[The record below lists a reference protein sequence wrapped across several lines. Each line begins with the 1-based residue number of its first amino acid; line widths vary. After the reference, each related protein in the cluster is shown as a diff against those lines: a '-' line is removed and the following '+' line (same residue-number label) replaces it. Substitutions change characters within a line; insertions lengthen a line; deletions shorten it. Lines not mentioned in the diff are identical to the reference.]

1 MRLRSIAFLMTGLLV
16 VGLLAIGLS
25 APLAFSQGKDA
36 PKVDP
41 AKPEPAKP
49 EPAKPEPAKPE
60 PAKPAEPSKPTE
72 PAKPAEP
79 VKPSDDKGSDKN
91 ADKSLPTGKDGAGAD
106 PSKDAAADV
115 KKAGD
120 KSKAAD
126 SAGGTDNTKA
136 NTTVVD
142 PSKTTETQ
150 EAKDKD
156 SQAATPENKD
166 KKDNPWSGVQETQPE
181 KPVSLPTFLIA
192 SEKRLRDERPAP
204 SDDQVQALRE
214 MQNELDRFKT
224 TGGQYEKTVDAIVR
238 REYLRQRREK
248 DNFYG
253 RQVRFEEK
261 LQNEAREEAIKLFEK
276 FIAKNPDHQVYTP
289 DAMFRLGELY
299 YERSASQYQ
308 ARAQAAVAEPIA
320 EDGAGQPNVDAP
332 DFSPTIDLYHRLAQ
346 GFPTYRNL
354 STVYYLI
361 GYCWNEMGQPDNAR
375 MAWLNL
381 TCANHFHYDTFN
393 PSGKAA
399 TPTNLTPEEQADA
412 EKAKHPA
419 IALDATPNTDESGPF
434 VDPYQDCKA
443 VQDDA
448 QFLAETWLRI
458 GEYHFDYDYKKYGLE
473 RAISAYNKLLGDP
486 NDRNYNL
493 ALYKLAWTYYRA
505 SRYPEAIKHFGML
518 VDWSDKA
525 RKETGRAGSE
535 LRAEAVQYM
544 GIAFAFDDWNENQV
558 PDVQE
563 GLPSGYERIQDPKLL
578 PQDREWT
585 VEIYQQLGG
594 VHFDEAKYPDA
605 IKIWELA
612 LSKWPN
618 YTQAPEI
625 QNQIAVAYSRANMM
639 EESVLAKAKLTEYTE
654 GSKWWNA
661 NLEHPEALKRAEE
674 LAENALIGT
683 AVYHH
688 RRAQDLRRRGVEE
701 QDVNLVKDAQK
712 EYGLAGTAY
721 RAYLVKYPNTLQ
733 AYELRYD
740 LADALFWSED
750 YEGAATEYA
759 AVRDSN
765 LDDRY
770 LSESARR
777 VVESL
782 KRIIEIQTEAGK
794 LEARKDPPT
803 PQGSPARV
811 SPVEMPMI
819 LQRMAQARETYL
831 ARVDDA
837 HDTEKVRDSYEYNNA
852 LLLYQYGY
860 WPQAKERFQHIFESR
875 CKGALAD
882 ESGRVAWLDL
892 RNMAVIE
899 ENMSEVERLGKS
911 LQEQQCTFGG
921 KDGAKAVD
929 CTLAKN
935 KEEPQCLAGADLTNI
950 KYARAVDVFA
960 KAEKEKDEQKA
971 LIQYEEAATMLVK
984 AVNEEPNH
992 PQAPLALEKAAIAL
1006 ERTNRFESAGRLYQ
1020 RIIDELGPRKAADA
1034 EDQQKLD
1041 SILSN
1046 AYFRLGFNANRFFDY
1061 DKAVQNYQTLA
1072 DSKRF
1077 LESKD
1082 PQMGKR
1088 REDALINAATIMEY
1102 QQQYRQA
1109 AKYYLRAAEMLKDA
1123 KDRRVAKYRAAEMPY
1138 KEGIDPKAIR
1148 DLKAFIAEYSR
1159 DKEAADL
1166 VVLSYWRIAEITK
1179 RQGRDDTYKRA
1190 LKDVV
1195 AAYAS
1200 SGLPPGSTAA
1210 EYAGEANFTLVD
1222 EGQEEFEK
1230 LKIDPGKPKTLK
1242 EYVENVTK
1250 AIERAATA
1258 SSERSKVY
1266 EPLMSYKRP
1275 KWTIA
1280 AFVRQG
1286 RIYEV
1291 LAKAVLNTPF
1301 VMPKDLGAQ
1310 IQKAPPDAREEI
1322 RIQVEDRIRQVL
1334 DEKVRPIECLGV
1346 ARYALASRASKAGSL
1361 DNEFTQIAAD
1371 RLQAYGDERIAEC
1384 VADAAKK
1391 DPSFGAYQQ
1400 GEFSRSLRG
1409 KTRSMSTGVTAPPVT
1424 LSN

>member
-1 MRLRSIAFLMTGLLV
+1 MRLNYLNARKLRGTRTRRITFVSTWVLCTLLFV
-16 VGLLAIGLS
+16 A
-25 APLAFSQGKDA
+25 LAFSQGKQD
-36 PKVDP
+36 KN
-41 AKPEPAKP
+41 
-49 EPAKPEPAKPE
+49 
-60 PAKPAEPSKPTE
+60 KPTE
-72 PAKPAEP
+72 PAKPVET
-79 VKPSDDKGSDKN
+79 KPDEAKPADPTKPDAKPDAKPDPAKPGGAGKGDG
-91 ADKSLPTGKDGAGAD
+91 KSLDPAKDAKGAGSSTDATKAQETLTDPNKAAQTQDGKAQDVNDKAAQPGEAGKDAR
-106 PSKDAAADV
+106 KD
-115 KKAGD
+115 
-120 KSKAAD
+120 
-126 SAGGTDNTKA
+126 GT
-136 NTTVVD
+136 
-142 PSKTTETQ
+142 
-150 EAKDKD
+150 
-156 SQAATPENKD
+156 TP
-166 KKDNPWSGVQETQPE
+166 WQGVTETQPE
-181 KPVSLPTFLIA
+181 KALGLPTFLIA
-192 SEKRLRDERPAP
+192 SEKRLQDERPPP
-204 SDDQVQALRE
+204 SDAQVQALKE
-214 MQNELDRFKT
+214 MQLELERFKT

-253 RQVRFEEK
+253 RQVRYEEK
-261 LQNEAREEAIKLFEK
+261 MQNDARENAIKLFEA
-276 FIAKNPDHQVYTP
+276 FVTKNPDHNVYTP

-308 ARAQAAVAEPIA
+308 LMAQQAVESTDSEAP
-320 EDGAGQPNVDAP
+320 GLSSP
-332 DFSPTIDLYHRLAQ
+332 DFSPTITLYNRLVER
-346 GFPTYRNL
+346 FPEYRNI

-361 GYCWNEMGQPDNAR
+361 GYCWNEMGQPDNSR
-375 MAWLNL
+375 LAWLNL
-381 TCANHFHYDTFN
+381 TCANKFKYDPVN
-393 PSGKAA
+393 PSGAA
-399 TPTNLTPEEQADA
+399 PTPDGLTEAEKADA
-412 EKAKHPA
+412 ERAKHPA
-419 IALDATPNTDESGPF
+419 IALDATPNTNEAGAF
-434 VDPYQDCKA
+434 ADPYQDCKPI
-443 VQDDA
+443 QENA
-448 QFLAETWLRI
+448 QFLPETWLRI
-458 GEYHFDYDYKKYGLE
+458 GEYHFDYDYKKFGLE

-493 ALYKLAWTYYRA
+493 ALYKLAWSYYRA
-505 SRYPEAIKHFGML
+505 SRYPESIQHFGML
-518 VDWSDKA
+518 IDWSDKQ

-535 LRAEAVQYM
+535 LRSEAVQYI
-544 GIAFAFDDWNENQV
+544 GIAFAFDDWNENQT

-563 GLPSGYERIQDPKLL
+563 GMPSGYERIQDPKLL

-585 VEIYQQLGG
+585 VEIYQQLGS
-594 VHFDEAKYPDA
+594 VHFDEAKYPEA
-605 IKIWELA
+605 IRMWQLA
-612 LSKWPN
+612 LTKWPLVP
-618 YTQAPEI
+618 QAPEI
-625 QNQIAVAYSRANMM
+625 QNQIALAYSRAGQM
-639 EESVLAKAKLTEYTE
+639 EESVLARAKLTEYTE
-654 GSKWWNA
+654 GSTWWNA

-674 LAENALIGT
+674 LAENSLIGT

-688 RRAQDLRRRGVEE
+688 RRAQELRRRGVEE
-701 QDVNLVKDAQK
+701 QNVELVKDAQK
-712 EYGLAGTAY
+712 TYALAATAY
-721 RAYLVKYPNTLQ
+721 RGYLVKYPNTLQ

-765 LDDRY
+765 LDDRF

-782 KRIIEIQTEAGK
+782 KRIIDVSEEQGK
-794 LEARKDPPT
+794 LEARKEPPPATGT
-803 PQGSPARV
+803 PTRV
-811 SPVEMPMI
+811 RPVEMPMI

-837 HDTEKVRDSYEYNNA
+837 HDAEKVRDSYEYNNA

-860 WPQAKERFQHIFESR
+860 WPQAQERFKRIFESR
-875 CKGALAD
+875 CKGAGAD

-899 ENMSEVERLGKS
+899 QNVEEVERLGKA
-911 LQEQQCTFGG
+911 LQEQKCTFGG
-921 KDGAKAVD
+921 KDGEKAVD

-950 KYARAVDVFA
+950 KYARAVEVFT
-960 KAEKEKDEQKA
+960 KADKEKDDQKN
-971 LIQYEEAATMLVK
+971 LVLYEEAAAMLIK

-1020 RIIDELGPRKAADA
+1020 RIIDELGPRKAVDA
-1034 EDQQKLD
+1034 EDQKKLD
-1041 SILSN
+1041 AILAN

-1082 PQMGKR
+1082 TDMVKR
-1088 REDALINAATIMEY
+1088 REDALINAATILEY

-1109 AKYYLRAAEMLKDA
+1109 AKYYLRAVEMLKDP
-1123 KDRRVAKYRAAEMPY
+1123 KERRAAKYRAAEMPY
-1138 KEGIDPKAIR
+1138 KEGVDPKAIR
-1148 DLKAFIAEYSR
+1148 DLKAFIVEYSR
-1159 DKEAADL
+1159 EKDAGDL
-1166 VVLSYWRIAEITK
+1166 IVLSYWRIAEITR
-1179 RQGRDDTYKRA
+1179 RQGREDSYKKA

-1195 AAYAS
+1195 QAYAS
-1200 SGLPPGSTAA
+1200 SGLPPGSGAA
-1210 EYAGEANFTLVD
+1210 EYAAEANFQLVD

-1242 EYVENVTK
+1242 EYVEAVTK
-1250 AIERAATA
+1250 GIEKAATA
-1258 SSERSKVY
+1258 SSERSKIY
-1266 EPLMSYKRP
+1266 EPMMTYKRP

-1301 VMPKDLGAQ
+1301 VMPKDLATQ
-1310 IQKAPPDAREEI
+1310 ILKVPPEAREEI

-1346 ARYALASRASKAGSL
+1346 ARYALAARASKAGSL

-1391 DPSFGAYQQ
+1391 DKSFGTYQS
-1400 GEFSRSLRG
+1400 GEFTRSLRG
-1409 KTRSMSTGVTAPPVT
+1409 KTRSMSTGVTAPPLT
-1424 LSN
+1424 IGN